1 MKNQP
6 KLLKA
11 GLLEPIVAET
21 RNALDHKSKNDHET
35 IRYCLLVIAN
45 LSVSRENHGVI
56 MSQCLETL
64 AGYSKHQ
71 DIKARQHAVFALGNI
86 CANPDNLEA
95 VVMSGAL
102 KTLITYAFPST
113 DTSVNVQFQAI
124 AALRGIST
132 HQTLRMQVVREGGL
146 EPLVLAAKCDSVEV
160 QRETAATLAN
170 LALAE
175 ENKVLLVL
183 QGGKGSTSD
192 QRTMGNIL
200 SSRLSRM
207 MRHRIDLTNCI
218 PDRPSLPLFYPALR
232 TFDLHSVPP
241 SLVLPGRLS
250 HQVAMARSGVLPAL
264 SHLCLSGDRER
275 QIHAVAAMA
284 NIAEMVEGRTQKRMI
299 EEGCIKPLLG
309 LVDSPDVSALR
320 CPTLKPSWRVRALH
334 RQRFSQHAHS
344 HALIILSGVG
354 GWGMLVDR
362 RRVASFGHAECEIV
376 RPAIWSTSCTPT
388 AGSNSSLLERNA

>member
-1 MKNQP
+1 MDP
-6 KLLKA
+6 
-11 GLLEPIVAET
+11 
-21 RNALDHKSKNDHET
+21 KSKNDHET

-95 VVMSGAL
+95 VVMCGAL

-160 QRETAATLAN
+160 QRETAATFAN

-175 ENKVLLVL
+175 ENKVHLVVKGG
-183 QGGKGSTSD
+183 QGDKLRDSFKSGQATHDARRKVDFSPACGFV
-192 QRTMGNIL
+192 
-200 SSRLSRM
+200 
-207 MRHRIDLTNCI
+207 
-218 PDRPSLPLFYPALR
+218 PSCTRKHR
-232 TFDLHSVPP
+232 TFFTSISSPNL
-241 SLVLPGRLS
+241 LLQTGRE
-250 HQVAMARSGVLPAL
+250 
-264 SHLCLSGDRER
+264 HLYLIRWRWRG
-275 QIHAVAAMA
+275 
-284 NIAEMVEGRTQKRMI
+284 AECSR
-299 EEGCIKPLLG
+299 
-309 LVDSPDVSALR
+309 R
-320 CPTLKPSWRVRALH
+320 CPTCA
-334 RQRFSQHAHS
+334 
-344 HALIILSGVG
+344 
-354 GWGMLVDR
+354 
-362 RRVASFGHAECEIV
+362 
-376 RPAIWSTSCTPT
+376 
-388 AGSNSSLLERNA
+388 

>member
-1 MKNQP
+1 M
-6 KLLKA
+6 LKA

-56 MSQCLETL
+56 MSQCMETL

-175 ENKVLLVL
+175 ENKVVASSTLLVCED
-183 QGGKGSTSD
+183 GKSSSS
-192 QRTMGNIL
+192 QSSFHACRTKN
-200 SSRLSRM
+200 
-207 MRHRIDLTNCI
+207 
-218 PDRPSLPLFYPALR
+218 
-232 TFDLHSVPP
+232 
-241 SLVLPGRLS
+241 
-250 HQVAMARSGVLPAL
+250 ARY
-264 SHLCLSGDRER
+264 LC
-275 QIHAVAAMA
+275 Q
-284 NIAEMVEGRTQKRMI
+284 T
-299 EEGCIKPLLG
+299 
-309 LVDSPDVSALR
+309 
-320 CPTLKPSWRVRALH
+320 
-334 RQRFSQHAHS
+334 
-344 HALIILSGVG
+344 
-354 GWGMLVDR
+354 
-362 RRVASFGHAECEIV
+362 
-376 RPAIWSTSCTPT
+376 
-388 AGSNSSLLERNA
+388 

>member
-1 MKNQP
+1 MPAAHKPCINPCRSLLPPLPAPLLPVRSRFPSGDETRIYQVKNQP
-6 KLLKA
+6 KMLKA

-175 ENKVLLVL
+175 ENKVKY
-183 QGGKGSTSD
+183 QCYTSN
-192 QRTMGNIL
+192 T
-200 SSRLSRM
+200 
-207 MRHRIDLTNCI
+207 C
-218 PDRPSLPLFYPALR
+218 
-232 TFDLHSVPP
+232 
-241 SLVLPGRLS
+241 
-250 HQVAMARSGVLPAL
+250 
-264 SHLCLSGDRER
+264 
-275 QIHAVAAMA
+275 
-284 NIAEMVEGRTQKRMI
+284 
-299 EEGCIKPLLG
+299 
-309 LVDSPDVSALR
+309 
-320 CPTLKPSWRVRALH
+320 
-334 RQRFSQHAHS
+334 
-344 HALIILSGVG
+344 
-354 GWGMLVDR
+354 
-362 RRVASFGHAECEIV
+362 
-376 RPAIWSTSCTPT
+376 
-388 AGSNSSLLERNA
+388 

>member
-1 MKNQP
+1 M
-6 KLLKA
+6 LKA

-35 IRYCLLVIAN
+35 TRYCLLVIAN
-45 LSVSRENHGVI
+45 LSVSRENHSVI

-95 VVMSGAL
+95 VVVGGAL

-175 ENKVLLVL
+175 ENKVNAKGDKAAQHQTAALLVFCL
-183 QGGKGSTSD
+183 
-192 QRTMGNIL
+192 NHLEL
-200 SSRLSRM
+200 SSTRPFVSLLRL
-207 MRHRIDLTNCI
+207 
-218 PDRPSLPLFYPALR
+218 LFRLR
-232 TFDLHSVPP
+232 A
-241 SLVLPGRLS
+241 G
-250 HQVAMARSGVLPAL
+250 
-264 SHLCLSGDRER
+264 
-275 QIHAVAAMA
+275 
-284 NIAEMVEGRTQKRMI
+284 
-299 EEGCIKPLLG
+299 
-309 LVDSPDVSALR
+309 
-320 CPTLKPSWRVRALH
+320 
-334 RQRFSQHAHS
+334 RQRQH
-344 HALIILSGVG
+344 G
-354 GWGMLVDR
+354 GR
-362 RRVASFGHAECEIV
+362 RR
-376 RPAIWSTSCTPT
+376 STLRWLRRTHH
-388 AGSNSSLLERNA
+388 